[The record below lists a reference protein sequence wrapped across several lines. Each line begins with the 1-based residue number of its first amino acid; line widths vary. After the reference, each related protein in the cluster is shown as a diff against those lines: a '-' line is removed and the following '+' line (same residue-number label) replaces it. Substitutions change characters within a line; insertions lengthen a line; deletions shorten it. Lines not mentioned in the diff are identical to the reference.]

1 MKINNQYQEV
11 EAIYPVTGLYIDPD
25 GNAVEKSEMLLSEH
39 RMDVYINDVL
49 TMKLVCTPKDL
60 PGLVLGRMVSEG
72 IIHSSAEVEY
82 LYICEHGTR
91 ARVQLAVEQCEACV
105 SNVEVNESE
114 EGYHQDR
121 TSKENQWEADNDNL
135 RAEVMD
141 TPTCCTDNKT
151 IYQGFAAR
159 KELQH
164 LEPVQVNLE
173 LMYAFD
179 EAFNQDMPLHEATWS
194 THSCFLA
201 YKGKIVYSCEDIGR
215 HNALDKAIG
224 YALIHDYDFHEC
236 AVFTTGRL
244 PIDMITKVIRAG
256 IPLVASKKTPTAEAV
271 ELAEKYGLTMIG
283 RAKNHKMMQY
293 TMYRTNGEMSNH

>member
-1 MKINNQYQEV
+1 
-11 EAIYPVTGLYIDPD
+11 
-25 GNAVEKSEMLLSEH
+25 
-39 RMDVYINDVL
+39 
-49 TMKLVCTPKDL
+49 
-60 PGLVLGRMVSEG
+60 
-72 IIHSSAEVEY
+72 
-82 LYICEHGTR
+82 
-91 ARVQLAVEQCEACV
+91 
-105 SNVEVNESE
+105 
-114 EGYHQDR
+114 
-121 TSKENQWEADNDNL
+121 
-135 RAEVMD
+135 MD

-151 IYQGFAAR
+151 IYSGFAVE

-164 LEPVQVNLE
+164 LEPVKVSLE

-179 EAFNQDMPLHEATWS
+179 EAFHQDMPLHEATWS

-224 YALIHDYDFHEC
+224 YALMHDYDFHEC

-256 IPLVASKKTPTAEAV
+256 IPLVASKKTPTTEAV
-271 ELAEKYGLTMIG
+271 KLAQEYGLTMIG

-293 TMYRTNGEMSNH
+293 TLYKE

>member
-1 MKINNQYQEV
+1 MKINNQHQEA
-11 EAIYPVTGLYIDPD
+11 EAIYPVAGLYIDPD

-91 ARVQLAVEQCEACV
+91 ARVQLAAEQCEACV
-105 SNVEVNESE
+105 KNAEVNESE
-114 EGYHQDR
+114 EGHLRDR
-121 TSKENQWEADNDNL
+121 ISKKKQWEAENDSL

-151 IYQGFAAR
+151 IYSGFATGS
-159 KELQH
+159 KLQH
-164 LEPVQVNLE
+164 LEPVQVSLE

-179 EAFNQDMPLHEATWS
+179 EAFHQDMPLHEATWS

-201 YKGKIVYSCEDIGR
+201 YKGEIVYSCEDIGR

-224 YALIHDYDFHEC
+224 YALMHDYDYHEC

-271 ELAEKYGLTMIG
+271 ELAQRYGLTMIG

-293 TMYRTNGEMSNH
+293 TMYQK

>member
-1 MKINNQYQEV
+1 MKKMMFGAAALIV
-11 EAIYPVTGLYIDPD
+11 ILFTGMTGLLSAAFHLDDISDQEYRISL
-25 GNAVEKSEMLLSEH
+25 NEAAAIAKKETKKHNISSIHFAVE
-39 RMDVYINDVL
+39 
-49 TMKLVCTPKDL
+49 
-60 PGLVLGRMVSEG
+60 
-72 IIHSSAEVEY
+72 
-82 LYICEHGTR
+82 
-91 ARVQLAVEQCEACV
+91 
-105 SNVEVNESE
+105 
-114 EGYHQDR
+114 
-121 TSKENQWEADNDNL
+121 
-135 RAEVMD
+135 
-141 TPTCCTDNKT
+141 
-151 IYQGFAAR
+151 

-164 LEPVQVNLE
+164 LEPVEVSLE

-179 EAFNQDMPLHEATWS
+179 EAFHQDMPLHEATWS

-224 YALIHDYDFHEC
+224 YALMHDYDFHEC

-271 ELAEKYGLTMIG
+271 KLAQEYGLTMIG

-293 TMYRTNGEMSNH
+293 TLYKE

>member
-1 MKINNQYQEV
+1 MKINNQYQEA
-11 EAIYPVTGLYIDPD
+11 EAIYPVIGLYIDPE
-25 GNAVEKSEMLLSEH
+25 GNAMEKEEMLLSEH
-39 RMDVYINDVL
+39 RMDVYINDVM

-60 PGLVLGRMVSEG
+60 PWLVLGRMVSEG
-72 IIHSSAEVEY
+72 IIKSSAEVEY

-91 ARVQLAVEQCEACV
+91 ARVQLKE
-105 SNVEVNESE
+105 
-114 EGYHQDR
+114 
-121 TSKENQWEADNDNL
+121 TSCTSCQSVAGDNDLL

-141 TPTCCTDNKT
+141 TPTCCTDNRT
-151 IYQGFAAR
+151 VYGGFAEY
-159 KELQH
+159 KELKPLQ
-164 LEPVQVNLE
+164 PVDVSLE

-201 YKGKIVYSCEDIGR
+201 YQGKIIYSCEDIGR
-215 HNALDKAIG
+215 HNALDRAIG
-224 YALIHDYDFHEC
+224 YALMHEYDFHEC

-271 ELAEKYGLTMIG
+271 KLAQEYGLTMIG

-293 TMYRTNGEMSNH
+293 TLYKE

>member
-1 MKINNQYQEV
+1 MKINNQYEEA
-11 EAIYPVTGLYIDPD
+11 EAIYPVTGLYIDSD

-91 ARVQLAVEQCEACV
+91 ARVQLAEECKVCV
-105 SNVEVNESE
+105 KNEEVNESE
-114 EGYHQDR
+114 EHHQDK
-121 TSKENQWEADNDNL
+121 TSKEKQWKADNDAL

-151 IYQGFAAR
+151 IYSGFATGS
-159 KELQH
+159 KLQH
-164 LEPVQVNLE
+164 LKPVKVSLE

-201 YKGKIVYSCEDIGR
+201 YKGAIVYSCEDIGR

-224 YALIHDYDFHEC
+224 YALMHDYDFHEC

-271 ELAEKYGLTMIG
+271 ELARKYGLTMIG

-293 TMYRTNGEMSNH
+293 TMYQK

>member
-1 MKINNQYQEV
+1 MKINNQYQEA
-11 EAIYPVTGLYIDPD
+11 EAIYPVTGLYIDSE
-25 GNAVEKSEMLLSEH
+25 GNAVEKSEILLSEH

-72 IIHSSAEVEY
+72 MIHSPAEVEY

-91 ARVQLAVEQCEACV
+91 ARVQLAEEHCEAYR
-105 SNVEVNESE
+105 E
-114 EGYHQDR
+114 
-121 TSKENQWEADNDNL
+121 DNDSL
-135 RAEVMD
+135 RATVMD

-151 IYQGFAAR
+151 IYQGFATE
-159 KELQH
+159 KELKH
-164 LEPVQVNLE
+164 LEPVPVSLE

-201 YKGKIVYSCEDIGR
+201 YKGEIVYSCEDIGR

-224 YALIHDYDFHEC
+224 YALMHDYDFHEC

-271 ELAEKYGLTMIG
+271 KLAQEYGLTMIG

-293 TMYRTNGEMSNH
+293 TMYRKA

>member
-1 MKINNQYQEV
+1 MKINNQYEEA

-72 IIHSSAEVEY
+72 MIHSSEEVEY

-91 ARVQLAVEQCEACV
+91 ARVQIGSEHCGFAVE
-105 SNVEVNESE
+105 
-114 EGYHQDR
+114 
-121 TSKENQWEADNDNL
+121 
-135 RAEVMD
+135 
-141 TPTCCTDNKT
+141 
-151 IYQGFAAR
+151 

-164 LEPVQVNLE
+164 LEPVKVSLE

-179 EAFNQDMPLHEATWS
+179 EAFHQDMPLHEATWS

-224 YALIHDYDFHEC
+224 YALMQDYYFHEC

-271 ELAEKYGLTMIG
+271 KLAQEYGLTMIG

-293 TMYRTNGEMSNH
+293 TLYKE

>member
-1 MKINNQYQEV
+1 MKINNQYQEA

-25 GNAVEKSEMLLSEH
+25 GNTMEKAEMLLSEH

-72 IIHSSAEVEY
+72 MIHSSEEVEY

-91 ARVQLAVEQCEACV
+91 ARVQLG
-105 SNVEVNESE
+105 SE
-114 EGYHQDR
+114 HCGLV
-121 TSKENQWEADNDNL
+121 NDNL
-135 RAEVMD
+135 SAEVMD

-151 IYQGFAAR
+151 ISSGFAVE

-164 LEPVQVNLE
+164 LETVEVSLE

-179 EAFNQDMPLHEATWS
+179 EAFHQDMPL
-194 THSCFLA
+194 
-201 YKGKIVYSCEDIGR
+201 
-215 HNALDKAIG
+215 
-224 YALIHDYDFHEC
+224 HEC

-271 ELAEKYGLTMIG
+271 KLAQEYGLTMIG

-293 TMYRTNGEMSNH
+293 TLYKE

>member
-1 MKINNQYQEV
+1 MKINNQYQEA
-11 EAIYPVTGLYIDPD
+11 EAIYPVTGLYIDPE
-25 GNAVEKSEMLLSEH
+25 GNAMEKEEMLLTEH

-72 IIHSSAEVEY
+72 MIHSSEEVEY

-91 ARVQLAVEQCEACV
+91 ARVQLKE
-105 SNVEVNESE
+105 
-114 EGYHQDR
+114 
-121 TSKENQWEADNDNL
+121 TSCTSCQSVAGDNDLL

-141 TPTCCTDNKT
+141 MPTCCTDNKT
-151 IYQGFAAR
+151 VYSGFAVK

-164 LEPVQVNLE
+164 LEPVKVSLD

-179 EAFNQDMPLHEATWS
+179 EAFHQDMPLHEATWS

-224 YALIHDYDFHEC
+224 YALMQDYDFHEC

-256 IPLVASKKTPTAEAV
+256 IPLVASKKDSDGRSCKTGTGIWIDDDWKSEESQDDAIYAV
-271 ELAEKYGLTMIG
+271 
-283 RAKNHKMMQY
+283 
-293 TMYRTNGEMSNH
+293 

>member
-1 MKINNQYQEV
+1 MKINNQYEEA

-72 IIHSSAEVEY
+72 MIHSSEEVEY

-91 ARVQLAVEQCEACV
+91 ARVQLG
-105 SNVEVNESE
+105 SE
-114 EGYHQDR
+114 HCGLV
-121 TSKENQWEADNDNL
+121 NDNL
-135 RAEVMD
+135 SAEVID

-151 IYQGFAAR
+151 IYSGFAVE

-164 LEPVQVNLE
+164 LEPVKVSLE

-179 EAFNQDMPLHEATWS
+179 EAFHQDMPLHEATWS

-224 YALIHDYDFHEC
+224 YALMQDYDFHEC

-271 ELAEKYGLTMIG
+271 KLAQEYGLTMIG
-283 RAKNHKMMQY
+283 RAKNRKMMQY
-293 TMYRTNGEMSNH
+293 TLYKE

>member
-1 MKINNQYQEV
+1 MKINNQYEEA
-11 EAIYPVTGLYIDPD
+11 EAIYPVTGLYIDSD

-91 ARVQLAVEQCEACV
+91 ARVQLNSEYCKSCREADGIQKKNKASESGKLQVAVKSHEY
-105 SNVEVNESE
+105 ES
-114 EGYHQDR
+114 
-121 TSKENQWEADNDNL
+121 DNDNL

-151 IYQGFAAR
+151 IYSGFATGS
-159 KELQH
+159 KLQH
-164 LEPVQVNLE
+164 LEPVEVSLE

-201 YKGKIVYSCEDIGR
+201 YKGAIVYSCEDIGR

-224 YALIHDYDFHEC
+224 YALMHDYDFHEC

-271 ELAEKYGLTMIG
+271 KLAQEYGLTMIG

-293 TMYRTNGEMSNH
+293 TMYQK

>member
-1 MKINNQYQEV
+1 MKINNQYEEA

-72 IIHSSAEVEY
+72 MIHSSEEVEY

-91 ARVQLAVEQCEACV
+91 ARVQLG
-105 SNVEVNESE
+105 SE
-114 EGYHQDR
+114 HCGLV
-121 TSKENQWEADNDNL
+121 NDNL
-135 RAEVMD
+135 SAEVMD

-151 IYQGFAAR
+151 IYSRFAVE

-164 LEPVQVNLE
+164 LEPVEVSLE

-179 EAFNQDMPLHEATWS
+179 EAFHQDMPLHEATWS

-224 YALIHDYDFHEC
+224 YALMQDYDFHEC

-256 IPLVASKKTPTAEAV
+256 IPLVASKRLRRQK
-271 ELAEKYGLTMIG
+271 L
-283 RAKNHKMMQY
+283 
-293 TMYRTNGEMSNH
+293 

>member
-1 MKINNQYQEV
+1 MKINNQYQEA
-11 EAIYPVTGLYIDPD
+11 EAIYPVTGLYIDPE
-25 GNAVEKSEMLLSEH
+25 GNAMEKEEMLLSEH

-60 PGLVLGRMVSEG
+60 PWLVLGRMVSEG
-72 IIHSSAEVEY
+72 LIKSSAEVEY

-91 ARVQLAVEQCEACV
+91 ARVQLGSEQGGVYVNNAEM
-105 SNVEVNESE
+105 NESE
-114 EGYHQDR
+114 EGHHQDR
-121 TSKENQWEADNDNL
+121 IRKEKQWEADNDGL
-135 RAEVMD
+135 RVEIVD

-151 IYQGFAAR
+151 VYSGFAVK

-164 LEPVQVNLE
+164 LEPVKVSLD

-179 EAFNQDMPLHEATWS
+179 EAFHQDMPLHEATWS

-215 HNALDKAIG
+215 HNALDRAIG
-224 YALIHDYDFHEC
+224 YALMHEYDFHEC

-256 IPLVASKKTPTAEAV
+256 IPVIASKKTPTAEAV
-271 ELAEKYGLTMIG
+271 RLAGEYGLTMIG

-293 TMYRTNGEMSNH
+293 TNIER

>member
-1 MKINNQYQEV
+1 MKINNQYQEA
-11 EAIYPVTGLYIDPD
+11 EAIYPVTGLYIDPE
-25 GNAVEKSEMLLSEH
+25 GNAVEKTEMLLSEH

-72 IIHSSAEVEY
+72 MIHSSTEVEY

-91 ARVQLAVEQCEACV
+91 ARVQLVEEPCKVCVKNEA
-105 SNVEVNESE
+105 VNESE
-114 EGYHQDR
+114 EYHQDR
-121 TSKENQWEADNDNL
+121 ISKEKQWNADNDNL

-151 IYQGFAAR
+151 IYSGFATES
-159 KELQH
+159 KLQH
-164 LEPVQVNLE
+164 LKPVNVSLE

-201 YKGKIVYSCEDIGR
+201 YKGAIVYSCEDIGR

-224 YALIHDYDFHEC
+224 YALMHDYDFHEC

-271 ELAEKYGLTMIG
+271 KLAQEYGLTMIG

-293 TMYRTNGEMSNH
+293 TMYRKE

>member
-1 MKINNQYQEV
+1 MKINNQYQEA
-11 EAIYPVTGLYIDPD
+11 EAIYPVIGLYIDPE
-25 GNAVEKSEMLLSEH
+25 GNAMEKEEMLLSEH
-39 RMDVYINDVL
+39 RMDVYINDVM

-60 PGLVLGRMVSEG
+60 PWLVLGRMVSEG
-72 IIHSSAEVEY
+72 IIKSSEVEY

-91 ARVQLAVEQCEACV
+91 ARVQLKE
-105 SNVEVNESE
+105 
-114 EGYHQDR
+114 
-121 TSKENQWEADNDNL
+121 TSCTSCQSVAGDNDLL

-141 TPTCCTDNKT
+141 TPTCCTDNRT
-151 IYQGFAAR
+151 VYGGFAEY
-159 KELQH
+159 KELKPLQ
-164 LEPVQVNLE
+164 PVDVSLE

-201 YKGKIVYSCEDIGR
+201 YQGKIIYSCEDIGR
-215 HNALDKAIG
+215 HNALDRAIG
-224 YALIHDYDFHEC
+224 YALMHEYDFHEC

-271 ELAEKYGLTMIG
+271 KLAQEYGLTMIG

-293 TMYRTNGEMSNH
+293 TLYKE